1 MERALWSAVT
11 GMKAQELS
19 LDTIANNMANINT
32 TGFKK
37 SQISFQDMLYS
48 SLSSPGAES
57 GEGPHRHPDRSWH
70 TRLRHLQAILPR
82 EHGGDR

>member
-37 SQISFQDMLYS
+37 SQISFQDMLL
-48 SLSSPGAES
+48 SLI
-57 GEGPHRHPDRSWH
+57 H
-70 TRLRHLQAILPR
+70 I
-82 EHGGDR
+82 